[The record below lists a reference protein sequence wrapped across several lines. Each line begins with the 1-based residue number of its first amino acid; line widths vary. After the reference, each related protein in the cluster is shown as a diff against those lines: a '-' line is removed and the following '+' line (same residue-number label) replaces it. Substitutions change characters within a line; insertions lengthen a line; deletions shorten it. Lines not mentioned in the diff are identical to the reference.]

1 MGTCFVVMGFGVKT
15 DPQTGR
21 KLNLDM
27 SYENIIKPAVE
38 AAGLKCIR
46 ADEIQH
52 AGVIDVPM
60 YEQLLQADLVV
71 ADVSTMNPNA
81 FYELGVRHALRP
93 FTTII
98 MAETELVFPFDIGH
112 NAIRRYKHLGED
124 IGASEARRAQQD
136 LTTGIKAILG
146 APRDDSPVYT
156 YLHDLAPPQMRAVVK
171 APAAPAPVFAAAP
184 PTETPSGGGTGDG
197 RPDSVR
203 MWMNEA
209 EKARANGQWAVAA
222 FLFGKL
228 KDGMENGPGTGA
240 PDPYIV
246 QQLALA
252 TYKSDGS
259 EAGLRKA
266 CGILATLNPLTSKDP
281 ETLGIWGAIHK
292 RLWDV
297 TGDRT
302 ALDEAIRAY
311 ETGFSVRN
319 DHYTGINYAFLLNVR
334 ATVMAGDDAV
344 TDRVVA
350 KRVRYRVIADCESM
364 LHEELKPA
372 ERYWTMASEAE
383 AYFGVGAIEDFRT
396 TMTAAIQ
403 IAPEVWMP
411 QSTKEQIHKLAV
423 LLGTTV
429 DWPEAAKGEGA
440 G

>member
-15 DPQTGR
+15 DPQSGR

-60 YEQLLQADLVV
+60 YEQLLEADVVV

-93 FTTII
+93 HTTII
-98 MAETELVFPFDIGH
+98 MAESELAFPFDIGH

-124 IGASEARRAQQD
+124 IGATEARRATQD
-136 LTTGIKAILG
+136 LAAAIQAIQK

-156 YLHDLAPPQMRAVVK
+156 YLRGLAPPRMQAV
-171 APAAPAPVFAAAP
+171 PAPAPAFAAAP
-184 PTETPSGGGTGDG
+184 ASPTFTGGGTGDG
-197 RPDSVR
+197 RIDTVR
-203 MWMNEA
+203 TLLNEA
-209 EKARANGQWAVAA
+209 EKARANGQWAAAA
-222 FLFGKL
+222 FLFGQL
-228 KDGMENGPGTGA
+228 KEGMDKGTGNGA
-240 PDPYIV
+240 LDPYII

-266 CGILATLNPLTSKDP
+266 CDILETLNPLTSKDP
-281 ETLGIWGAIHK
+281 ETLGLWGAIHK
-292 RLWDV
+292 RLWEV
-297 TGDRT
+297 TGDRI
-302 ALDEAIRAY
+302 ALDKAIQSY

-334 ATVMAGDDAV
+334 ASATEGDEALA
-344 TDRVVA
+344 DRVLA
-350 KRVRYRVIADCESM
+350 KRVRQRVIAACEKF
-364 LHEELKPA
+364 LQEEELKPA
-372 ERYWTMASEAE
+372 ERYWAMASEAE
-383 AYFGVGAIEDFRT
+383 AYFGIGELEQARN
-396 TMTAAIQ
+396 TMAEAVAS
-403 IAPEVWMP
+403 APESWMP
-411 QSTKEQIHKLAV
+411 QSTQEQIVKLAR
-423 LLGTTV
+423 LLGTA
-429 DWPEAAKGEGA
+429 DLPWAAKAEGA